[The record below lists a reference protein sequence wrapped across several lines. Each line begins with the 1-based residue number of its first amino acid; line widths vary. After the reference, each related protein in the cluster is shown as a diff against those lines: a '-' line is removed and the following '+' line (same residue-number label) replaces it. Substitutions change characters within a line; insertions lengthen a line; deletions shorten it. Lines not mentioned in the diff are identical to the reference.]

1 MEPAALRIYRGLPVL
16 QGIPAD
22 SYSDAQA
29 HVDLIE
35 DQFNQMQQ
43 EQEAKKK
50 AAEEERKRLEEQAK
64 KSKSSPSPSPSKKA
78 AQEDS

>member
-1 MEPAALRIYRGLPVL
+1 MLRVRYERYWNDYRRKDEVKAF
-16 QGIPAD
+16 AD
-22 SYSDAQA
+22 LDELA
-29 HVDLIE
+29 DWM
-35 DQFNQMQQ
+35 FNQMQQ

-78 AQEDS
+78 SQEDS